1 VRGIGRLG
9 LRLSIYNLAMC
20 IIERAAA
27 ILLSTL
33 AFGAGHPEA
42 GQLASRPADE
52 WIKTLDGAERVASL
66 KIDEVVAAMRLRPG
80 ERVADIGAGSGLFE
94 VPLAKTV
101 GSRGIV
107 YAVDIDAGFFPEI
120 KKRASQAGLSNVQTV
135 LGKFTDPALPERN
148 VDVALLHDVLHHIA
162 DRQAYL
168 STLMGYLAPKARVVV
183 VDYEGSQ
190 GPHPKEPELQVT
202 REQLTAWM
210 TAAGLTQI
218 QDVKLF
224 PTKFFLIYARQ

>member
-1 VRGIGRLG
+1 VRGIGRIAD
-9 LRLSIYNLAMC
+9 RLSIYNLAMR
-20 IIERAAA
+20 IIGRSAA

-33 AFGAGHPEA
+33 AFGTSHPAA

-66 KIDEVVAAMRLRPG
+66 KIDEVVAVMSLRPG
-80 ERVADIGAGSGLFE
+80 DRVADIGAGSGLFE

-101 GSRGIV
+101 GSEGIV

-120 KKRASQAGLSNVQTV
+120 KKRASQAGLSNVQTI
-135 LGKFTDPALPERN
+135 LGKFTDPALPEKN

-162 DRQAYL
+162 ERQAYL
-168 STLMGYLAPKARVVV
+168 STLTRYLAPKARVVV

-190 GPHPKEPELQVT
+190 GPHPNEPELQVT
-202 REQLTAWM
+202 REQLAAWM
-210 TAAGLTQI
+210 KAAGLTQI
-218 QDVKLF
+218 QEVKLF
-224 PTKFFLIYARQ
+224 PMKFFLIYARP